1 MILYGIKNCD
11 TVKKARHWLDGAN
24 LAYEFHDFRVDG
36 LSAELLDSW
45 CDELGWEAL
54 LNRRSTSW
62 RALSDTDKE
71 SINEANA
78 KRLMLAT
85 PTLIKRPVLNANQ
98 KILVG
103 FKAAQY
109 ESQLLAN

>member
-36 LSAELLDSW
+36 LSAELLDTW
-45 CDELGWEAL
+45 CDELGWETI

-62 RALSDTDKE
+62 RALPDADKDAIDE
-71 SINEANA
+71 TSA

-98 KILVG
+98 KYLVG
-103 FKAAQY
+103 FKADLY
-109 ESQLLAN
+109 ESQLLAS